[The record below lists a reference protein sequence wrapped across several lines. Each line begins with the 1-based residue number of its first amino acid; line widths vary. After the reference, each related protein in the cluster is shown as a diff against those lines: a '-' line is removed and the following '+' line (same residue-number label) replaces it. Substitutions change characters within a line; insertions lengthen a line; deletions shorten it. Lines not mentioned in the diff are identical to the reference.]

1 MTAAPGPLA
10 LTNRSAM
17 SAGSAPWWSRFP
29 CEQLVDALVRYTQD
43 GGGVSHADPSTR
55 ERGGGFAGLFEG
67 ATVSVSGLLSG
78 LQGLFDGAP
87 GGLGQHGVGDEVD
100 LALVGLEP
108 QCGGFSHAGEGL
120 VDGLA
125 PSVDPWFLFELDRP
139 VPLVFPLEAGGVGL
153 HVLLLEVAVVGHWVR
168 HFGPRH
174 GSRSRSMER
183 SVPAGMSPVWR
194 AITVWQWPQ
203 RQISCDPLW
212 RTGSQPSWRSL
223 RISARAI
230 TLSLYQARRISVYD
244 VRHRR
249 SMKAGISDENGKKG
263 REMLDELSVLWW
275 YLSAV
280 VRQST
285 LVERLTSLDRSEE
298 GSVVEKVIL
307 TAIFAALAIAIGAI
321 IVSKVTAKANSI
333 NLN

>member
-1 MTAAPGPLA
+1 
-10 LTNRSAM
+10 
-17 SAGSAPWWSRFP
+17 
-29 CEQLVDALVRYTQD
+29 
-43 GGGVSHADPSTR
+43 
-55 ERGGGFAGLFEG
+55 
-67 ATVSVSGLLSG
+67 
-78 LQGLFDGAP
+78 
-87 GGLGQHGVGDEVD
+87 
-100 LALVGLEP
+100 
-108 QCGGFSHAGEGL
+108 
-120 VDGLA
+120 
-125 PSVDPWFLFELDRP
+125 
-139 VPLVFPLEAGGVGL
+139 
-153 HVLLLEVAVVGHWVR
+153 
-168 HFGPRH
+168 
-174 GSRSRSMER
+174 MER